1 MANIKSA
8 KKRIR
13 QTRVHTFRNRVRR
26 SIARTAVRRFME
38 ALKAGDH
45 DQAFVR
51 LKYASGRLDRAAQ
64 KGAMHRNNA
73 ARKKSQIWRRYNQAR
88 NGAASS

>member
-13 QTRVHTFRNRVRR
+13 QARVHTFRNRVRR

-38 ALKAGDH
+38 ALQAGDH
-45 DQAFVR
+45 EKAFLR

-73 ARKKSQIWRRYNQAR
+73 ARKKSQIWRRYNQSQKS
-88 NGAASS
+88 AASS